1 MVTSPG
7 AVFGAAVDCTQKVS
21 PEAVSIHWSWSCWPA
36 TGVRATARSQ
46 SFPTANTPE
55 GGATPGRETS
65 GAPDGAPV
73 APATPV
79 PDALRYAITVSD
91 PSKPERSGVAV

>member
-1 MVTSPG
+1 MVGALSWMVTSPG

-21 PEAVSIHWSWSCWPA
+21 PEPVSIHWSWSCWPV

-46 SFPTANTPE
+46 SLPTANTHE
-55 GGATPGRETS
+55 AVGIPGRYMS
-65 GAPDGAPV
+65 GAPDAAPA

-79 PDALRYAITVSD
+79 PDALR
-91 PSKPERSGVAV
+91 